1 MHLGDEVLL
10 ALGLAVPVG
19 RQLCLRSVQEL
30 LQATTVRFLCLQS
43 NLLPPAQ
50 RVSFKCLTDC
60 QAFTTKQSEEMSPTC
75 WLEVI
80 VTSASACW
88 NAKFSAALEGCEQAL
103 RSTE

>member
-19 RQLCLRSVQEL
+19 RQVCLCSVQEL

-50 RVSFKCLTDC
+50 RVSFKCLHRLSSIH
-60 QAFTTKQSEEMSPTC
+60 QQSDEMPPTC

-88 NAKFSAALEGCEQAL
+88 NANISAALEGCEQAL